1 VIESLLLIAGIH
13 PNPGPRT
20 RTRKSFLRSALRGRS
35 GLRPLAYTD
44 PQIRALARVLIN
56 FSEVASQVRAR
67 FSLLFN
73 FMLRTGFFEF
83 LARRENA
90 LEWHY
95 PVVNVDRGVVAA
107 APEFD
112 PEPQD
117 PGGEDHLDLLYDQNW
132 LVHALS
138 GGTLNANGHAVVP
151 GGLSPKFLY
160 LRHKLDDFAL
170 RIGEGGPGG
179 ACFGP
184 GSPMSLWRDNVPDD
198 TVGAGI
204 KLPVSPAQWNLV
216 LPYAARQVIGELK
229 NVLHWKR

>member
-1 VIESLLLIAGIH
+1 MIESLLLIAGIH

-20 RTRKSFLRSALRGRS
+20 RTRKSFLRSALRGGS

-56 FSEVASQVRAR
+56 FSGKASQVRAR

-73 FMLRTGFFEF
+73 FMLRTRFFEF
-83 LARRENA
+83 LARRVNA
-90 LEWHY
+90 QQWDY
-95 PVVNVDRGVVAA
+95 PVVDAAGGV
-107 APEFD
+107 FD

-151 GGLSPKFLY
+151 GGLSPTFQY
-160 LRHKLDDFAL
+160 LRHRLDDFAL
-170 RIGEGGPGG
+170 RIGEGGLDG

-184 GSPMSLWRDNVPDD
+184 GSPMSLWRNDVPDD

-216 LPYAARQVIGELK
+216 LAYAARQVIGELK